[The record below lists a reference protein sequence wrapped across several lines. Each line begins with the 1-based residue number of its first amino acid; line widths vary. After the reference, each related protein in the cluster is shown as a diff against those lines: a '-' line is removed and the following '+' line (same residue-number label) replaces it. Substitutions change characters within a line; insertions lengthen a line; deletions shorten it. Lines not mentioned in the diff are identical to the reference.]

1 MYVRICKSS
10 QLTIFLCS
18 QSSPEKPNQ
27 QDVYGER
34 EKEIYLSEL
43 VHVIVE
49 AWSVQNLME

>member
-1 MYVRICKSS
+1 MYVHIYKSS